1 MAKNSPRE
9 CSRSKFASY
18 TFDVWRAGGFIVHS
32 ISFSTTCI
40 IDNGDIYS
48 LDKLLIKEKWS
59 IITQLTDRNCVE
71 YVFIKIIQISPKL
84 GS

>member
-1 MAKNSPRE
+1 M
-9 CSRSKFASY
+9 
-18 TFDVWRAGGFIVHS
+18 
-32 ISFSTTCI
+32 